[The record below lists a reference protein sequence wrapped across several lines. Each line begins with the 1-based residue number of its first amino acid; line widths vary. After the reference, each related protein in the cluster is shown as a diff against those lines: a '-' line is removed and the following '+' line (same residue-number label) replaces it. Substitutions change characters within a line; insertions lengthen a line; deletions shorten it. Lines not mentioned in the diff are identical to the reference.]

1 MIVSLAV
8 MCDAEPKLLIPG
20 WCFMLTLMTIF
31 YCWFGHQVAL
41 HVQGGGYGRVQAQQG
56 GGNKREE
63 SVKVRE

>member
-1 MIVSLAV
+1 
-8 MCDAEPKLLIPG
+8 
-20 WCFMLTLMTIF
+20 MLTLMTIF